1 MAGLET
7 DAVISSSEIGFP
19 FNVSLSNT
27 LRAATAPSKPFTA
40 GAVSSSATI
49 TAKTLSLS
57 MAVLSSVL
65 GSVAVEGTLMVTVLV
80 ATPAINAAGVATAT
94 MGKML
99 VSIRASG
106 ALEGPL

>member
-1 MAGLET
+1 MA
-7 DAVISSSEIGFP
+7 I
-19 FNVSLSNT
+19 
-27 LRAATAPSKPFTA
+27 
-40 GAVSSSATI
+40 
-49 TAKTLSLS
+49 
-57 MAVLSSVL
+57 LSSVL